1 MEERAFNLCREPWIC
16 VLDRD
21 YRVKKLSL
29 YEVLTQS
36 SRYMALAGETETQN
50 IAVLRLLLALLHTVF
65 YRQDEEGNSIPL
77 DDNEEALRRWKAIWE
92 LGEFPKRPIEDYL
105 EKWEDR
111 FWLFDPQYPFY
122 QVPGITGTSNPA
134 KKMNGALVESSNK
147 IQLFPLRSGRR
158 KEELAFDEAARW
170 LVYLQAFDDTAAKD
184 PSPKQCWPSCLGLVI
199 VRAKSLFETLMLNLA
214 LLKNGIEPWGEPK
227 PSWERNE
234 VKRDKRTEIAQPDN
248 QPELL
253 SMQCRRVLLH
263 RNGDVVD
270 SYVDAAGDYLEKE
283 NVFSEQ
289 MTLWTVQRKGKETER
304 TVPKPHDPARQM
316 WRDFASVCGS
326 GGREP
331 GVLVWV
337 KTLKKERI
345 LGRDRLV
352 ALQIAGLVY
361 GGMNCGVVD
370 EFSDALELHASL
382 LEDLD
387 RKWQDRVVDEVAYC
401 EQLAK
406 AVCYLALALYKAQE
420 GDGKAGSAKQKQDE
434 KKKQVEDQLYYR
446 FDLPFRRWLRAIDP
460 EGSLSQGKAHL
471 DAWKETAADIAKAY
485 GRELAEQAGPR
496 AIVGR
501 TVKEK
506 IGSKELEL
514 HYSAGE
520 ALNSFLYQVKKIQ
533 NEHDK

>member
-1 MEERAFNLCREPWIC
+1 
-16 VLDRD
+16 
-21 YRVKKLSL
+21 
-29 YEVLTQS
+29 
-36 SRYMALAGETETQN
+36 
-50 IAVLRLLLALLHTVF
+50 
-65 YRQDEEGNSIPL
+65 
-77 DDNEEALRRWKAIWE
+77 
-92 LGEFPKRPIEDYL
+92 
-105 EKWEDR
+105 
-111 FWLFDPQYPFY
+111 
-122 QVPGITGTSNPA
+122 
-134 KKMNGALVESSNK
+134 
-147 IQLFPLRSGRR
+147 
-158 KEELAFDEAARW
+158 
-170 LVYLQAFDDTAAKD
+170 
-184 PSPKQCWPSCLGLVI
+184 
-199 VRAKSLFETLMLNLA
+199 
-214 LLKNGIEPWGEPK
+214 
-227 PSWERNE
+227 
-234 VKRDKRTEIAQPDN
+234 
-248 QPELL
+248 
-253 SMQCRRVLLH
+253 MQCRRVLLH

-316 WRDFASVCGS
+316 WRDFASVCGI

-337 KTLKKERI
+337 KKLKEERI
-345 LGRDRLV
+345 LRRDRLV
-352 ALQIAGLVY
+352 ALQIAGLIY

-370 EFSDALELHASL
+370 EFSDTLELHASL

-434 KKKQVEDQLYYR
+434 KKKQVEEQLYYR